1 MLVGLTIGVELGLD
15 LIVVLEAQVVDA
27 DGQEL
32 RAAAPSLFVLD
43 CFNHFDSNI

>member
-1 MLVGLTIGVELGLD
+1 MFSLQLTIGVELGLD

-27 DGQEL
+27 DGEEL
-32 RAAAPSLFVLD
+32 RAARASLVVH